1 MKVLAHQQEKASK
14 NVNKHKKLPIDASRR
29 KLLTGFAATGTAAV
43 MLSLSGKWSKPVV
56 DSIVLPAH
64 AQATNTTVSTF
75 TTPAP
80 TTTSF
85 QAGFQ
90 STGYSTSGSSM
101 TMQNITP
108 QVQAVPE
115 ED

>member
-1 MKVLAHQQEKASK
+1 MKELAQQKEKVSNYVK
-14 NVNKHKKLPIDASRR
+14 KHKKMPIDASRR
-29 KLLTGFAATGTAAV
+29 KLLTGFAATGTAAM

-64 AQATNTTVSTF
+64 AQATNATISAS
-75 TTPAP
+75 TTPVP
-80 TTTSF
+80 TATSF
-85 QAGFQ
+85 QTGFQ
-90 STGYSTSGSSM
+90 YSTSGSSM

-108 QVQAVPE
+108 QVQATPE